1 MQKSAANWVETMVDS
16 AMTGAPDRD
25 AGLIQGILL
34 ACVPTMIVAT
44 TCAALPILPAIIRA
58 FPNQPHIAELVPLV
72 AVLPTLTVAF
82 TSIAAGVLGEKL
94 GRRRLLIIGTAVFAV
109 SAVMPLWLNSFVLV
123 LLSRA
128 VAGLAVGVMIT
139 SAVALTGDYYSGATL
154 QKWLAAQGGASAIAG
169 VLVSTAS
176 GALGELSWRY
186 AFLPLFIGVPLFVGL
201 VAVPAPKVEAAHADQ
216 AVVQADDGPAPW
228 ATWLFIFG
236 LAIVGSAIIF
246 PPAYEL
252 GVLLHEKA
260 LGSSLLTG
268 LGVAVLA
275 AAAAVAAF
283 STGALRRLPPST
295 KAALAIGA
303 AGAGAILIAQ
313 ATTLAPLMLGAALVG
328 VGQGLLGP
336 VLSIWLLERTP
347 DRLRGRAVGIYTTL
361 TFLTLFVA
369 PLIARWAAVS
379 LQTSSAAMR
388 WYAIADLVVVAALV
402 VTMFRRPSPAIAPAD

>member
-1 MQKSAANWVETMVDS
+1 MADS
-16 AMTGAPDRD
+16 TGIGAPDRD
-25 AGLIQGILL
+25 AGLIQGVLL

-44 TCAALPILPAIIRA
+44 TCVALPILPAIIRA
-58 FPNQPHIAELVPLV
+58 FPAQPHIAELVPLV
-72 AVLPTLTVAF
+72 AVLPTLTVAV
-82 TSIAAGVLGEKL
+82 TSIAAGVLGETV
-94 GRRRLLIIGTAVFAV
+94 GRRRLLILAAAVFAI
-109 SAVMPLWLNSFVLV
+109 SAILPLWLNSFVLILV
-123 LLSRA
+123 SRA

-154 QKWLAAQGGASAIAG
+154 QRWLAAQGGASAIVG
-169 VLVSTAS
+169 VVVSAAS
-176 GALGELSWRY
+176 GALGEIGWRY
-186 AFLPLFIGVPLFVGL
+186 AFLPLFVGIPLFVGL
-201 VAVPAPKVEAAHADQ
+201 VAVPAPKVETSHAHHDEVESGA
-216 AVVQADDGPAPW
+216 GSAPW

-236 LAIVGSAIIF
+236 LAIAGTLIIF

-260 LGSSLLTG
+260 LGTSLITG

-283 STGALRRLPPST
+283 SMGVLRRLPPPA

-303 AGAGAILIAQ
+303 AGAGTLLIAQ
-313 ATTLAPLMLGAALVG
+313 ATTLPMLMLGAALDG

-336 VLSIWLLERTP
+336 VLSIWLMERTP
-347 DRLRGRAVGIYTTL
+347 DRLRGRAVGVYTTL

-379 LQTSSAAMR
+379 LRTSSAAMR
-388 WYAIADLVVVAALV
+388 GYAIADLVVVAILV
-402 VTMFRRPSPAIAPAD
+402 MTMFRRRGPVAVPA

>member
-1 MQKSAANWVETMVDS
+1 MADS
-16 AMTGAPDRD
+16 ATPGERDRD

-82 TSIAAGVLGEKL
+82 TSLAAGVLGEKL

-109 SAVMPLWLNSFVLV
+109 SAIMPLWLNSFVLV

-154 QKWLAAQGGASAIAG
+154 QKWLAAQGGASAIVGVVVSAG
-169 VLVSTAS
+169 S
-176 GALGELSWRY
+176 GALGEVSWRY
-186 AFLPLFIGVPLFVGL
+186 AFLPLLVGMPLFVGL
-201 VAVPAPKVEAAHADQ
+201 VAVPPPKVEAAHAHQ
-216 AVVQADDGPAPW
+216 AVIQADGGPAPW
-228 ATWLFIFG
+228 PTWLFVFG
-236 LAIVGSAIIF
+236 LAIIGTAIIF

-252 GVLLHEKA
+252 GALLHEKA
-260 LGSSLLTG
+260 LGTSLVTG
-268 LGVAVLA
+268 LGIAVLA

-283 STGALRRLPPST
+283 SMGALRRLPPPT

-303 AGAGAILIAQ
+303 AGAGTILIAQ
-313 ATTLAPLMLGAALVG
+313 ATTLTPLMLGAAMVG

-347 DRLRGRAVGIYTTL
+347 DRLRGRAVGVYTTF
-361 TFLTLFVA
+361 TFLTLFIA

-388 WYAIADLVVVAALV
+388 WYAIADLVVVAVLV
-402 VTMFRRPSPAIAPAD
+402 ITMFRHPSPAIAPAE